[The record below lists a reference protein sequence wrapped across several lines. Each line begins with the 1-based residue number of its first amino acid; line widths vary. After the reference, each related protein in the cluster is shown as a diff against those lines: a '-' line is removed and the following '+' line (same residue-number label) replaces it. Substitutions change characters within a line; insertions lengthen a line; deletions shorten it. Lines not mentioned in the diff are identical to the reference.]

1 MTFCKPLYLLEA
13 LIPTDVETVC
23 YSHVNPVV
31 TKPRNVL

>member
-1 MTFCKPLYLLEA
+1 MAFCKLLYLLEA

-31 TKPRNVL
+31 TELRNIL